1 MYLENI
7 NGPEDIKKLNLEE
20 LRVLSDETRSALIN
34 KISNAGGHNGPNLG
48 MVEVTVALHYV
59 FNSPKDK
66 IVFDV
71 SHQCYPHK
79 ILTGRKEAFL
89 DAEHFHDVTGYTNP
103 LESEHDIFTIGHT
116 STSISLALG
125 LAKGRDVNNQN
136 DNIIAVIG
144 DGSLSGGEA
153 LEGLDYAGE
162 YNKNLIIIV
171 NDNDQSIA
179 ENHGGLYK
187 SLKELRETNGKSI
200 NNIFKSFGLDYR
212 YLDDGHDIQKLVNL
226 FQSVKDIDHPIVLH
240 IHTIKGKGLPYAEA
254 NRESWH
260 AGGPFNVEDGSPK
273 FPFKGGENV
282 LADSIK
288 KLMDTNPKAVVVNA
302 GTPMGLGMVKG
313 VREEYAKRGQF
324 VDVGIAEENAM
335 AMVSGIAKNGGTAVF
350 GTFAPFLQRTYDQ
363 LSHDLC
369 LNDNPATILVLS
381 PGVYGMNS
389 NTHIALCDIQEFAHV
404 PNLIYLA
411 PSCTEE
417 YKKMFEFATTQ
428 KEHPVAIRVPGNMV
442 SSGVEDNTDYSI
454 YNKNKVMKKGSK
466 VAIFAVGVLVPMAME
481 IAKKVKE
488 DIGLDITVVN
498 PLFLTGLDEELLNKL
513 EENHDLVITIEDGEL
528 MGGYGQNIA
537 SFYGDT
543 DIKVKNYGI
552 SKEFHTDFVAE
563 ELLEENGISVD
574 KISKMIEEC
583 QWGRF
588 SLTHMDLDIRWRI
601 NNQKESRFLY
611 EEYRY
616 NFF

>member
-1 MYLENI
+1 MYLESI

-20 LRVLSDETRSALIN
+20 LKVLADETRAALIN

-79 ILTGRKEAFL
+79 ILTGRKQAFL
-89 DAEHFHDVTGYTNP
+89 DKEHFHDVTGYTNP
-103 LESEHDIFTIGHT
+103 NESEHDIFTVGHT
-116 STSISLALG
+116 STSISLSLG
-125 LAKGRDVNNQN
+125 LAKGRDVNQQN
-136 DNIIAVIG
+136 DNIIAIIG

-162 YNKNLIIIV
+162 YDKNLIIIV

-179 ENHGGLYK
+179 DNHGGLYK
-187 SLKELRETNGKSI
+187 SLKELRETDGKST
-200 NNIFKSFGLDYR
+200 NNVFKSFGLDYK
-212 YLDDGHDIQKLVNL
+212 YLEDGHDVQKLVEL

-240 IHTIKGKGLPYAEA
+240 IHTIKGKGLPYAEK
-254 NRESWH
+254 NREMWH

-273 FPFKGGENV
+273 FQFDDEEDV
-282 LADSIK
+282 VADSIK
-288 KLMDTNPKAVVVNA
+288 NLMDTNPKAVVVNA
-302 GTPMGLGMVKG
+302 ATPMGLGMVKG
-313 VREEYAKRGQF
+313 VREEYEKRGQF

-335 AMVSGIAKNGGTAVF
+335 AMISGIARNGGTAVF

-411 PSCTEE
+411 PSSTEE
-417 YKKMFEFATTQ
+417 YKKMFNFSTTQ
-428 KEHPVAIRVPGNMV
+428 KEHPVAIRVPGNMI
-442 SSGVEDNTDYSI
+442 SSGLEDTTDYSI
-454 YNKNKVMKKGSK
+454 YNKSKVMQKGSK
-466 VAIFAVGVLVPMAME
+466 VAIFAVGILVPMAME
-481 IAKKVKE
+481 IAKRVKSE
-488 DIGLDITVVN
+488 IGVDITVVN
-498 PLFLTGLDEELLNKL
+498 PLFLTGLDEELLSSLK
-513 EENHDLVITIEDGEL
+513 ENHDLVITIEDGEL

-543 DIKVKNYGI
+543 NMKVKNYGI
-552 SKEFHTDFVAE
+552 SKAFHTDFEADK
-563 ELLEENGISVD
+563 LLDENGISVD
-574 KISKMIEEC
+574 KISKVI
-583 QWGRF
+583 
-588 SLTHMDLDIRWRI
+588 
-601 NNQKESRFLY
+601 KEYLK
-611 EEYRY
+611 
-616 NFF
+616 

>member
-7 NGPEDIKKLNLEE
+7 NGPEDIKKLNLDE
-20 LRVLSDETRSALIN
+20 LEVLADETRTALIN
-34 KISNAGGHNGPNLG
+34 KISKAGGHNGPNLG

-89 DAEHFHDVTGYTNP
+89 DENHFNDVTGYTNP
-103 LESEHDIFTIGHT
+103 NESEHDIFTVGHT

-125 LAKGRDVNNQN
+125 LAKGRDVNKENE
-136 DNIIAVIG
+136 NIIAIIG

-162 YNKNLIIIV
+162 YNKNLIIIA

-179 ENHGGLYK
+179 DNHGGLYK
-187 SLKELRETNGKSI
+187 SLKELRETNGESA

-212 YLDDGHDIQKLVNL
+212 YLEDGHDISKLVEL
-226 FQSVKDIDHPIVLH
+226 FQSVKNIDHPIVLH
-240 IHTIKGKGLPYAEA
+240 IHTIKGKGLHYAEQ
-254 NRESWH
+254 NREMWH

-273 FPFKGGENV
+273 FQFEEEEDAV
-282 LADSIK
+282 ADSIK
-288 KLMDTNPKAVVVNA
+288 NLMDTNPKAVVVNA
-302 GTPMGLGMVKG
+302 ATPMGLGMVKG
-313 VREEYAKRGQF
+313 VREEYENRGQF

-335 AMVSGIAKNGGTAVF
+335 AMISGISRNGGIAVF

-411 PSCTEE
+411 PSSTEE
-417 YKKMFEFATTQ
+417 YKKMFEFSTTQ
-428 KEHPVAIRVPGNMV
+428 KEHPVAIRVPGNMI
-442 SSGVEDNTDYSI
+442 SSGVKDITDYSI
-454 YNKNKVMKKGSK
+454 YNKNKVMKNGSK
-466 VAIFAVGVLVPMAME
+466 VAIFAVGILVPMAMR
-481 IAKKVKE
+481 IAKNVKD

-498 PLFLTGLDEELLNKL
+498 PLFLTGLDEQLLNRLK
-513 EENHDLVITIEDGEL
+513 ENHDLVITIEDGEL

-543 DIKVKNYGI
+543 DMKVKNYGI
-552 SKEFHTDFVAE
+552 SKAFHTDFEADK
-563 ELLEENGISVD
+563 LLEENGISVD
-574 KISKMIEEC
+574 KISKVIEEYV
-583 QWGRF
+583 GK
-588 SLTHMDLDIRWRI
+588 
-601 NNQKESRFLY
+601 N
-611 EEYRY
+611 
-616 NFF
+616 

>member
-1 MYLENI
+1 MFLENI
-7 NGPEDIKKLNLEE
+7 NGPKDIKNLNLEE
-20 LRVLSDETRSALIN
+20 LKVLADETRSALIN
-34 KISNAGGHNGPNLG
+34 KISKAGGHSGPNLG

-79 ILTGRKEAFL
+79 ILTGRKDAFL
-89 DAEHFHDVTGYTNP
+89 KEEHFHDVTGYTNP

-116 STSISLALG
+116 STSVSLALG
-125 LAKGRDVNNQN
+125 LAKGRDVNKANE
-136 DNIIAVIG
+136 NIIAIIG

-162 YNKNLIIIV
+162 YNKNLIIIA

-187 SLKELRETNGKSI
+187 SLKELRETNGKST
-200 NNIFKSFGLDYR
+200 NNIFKSFGLDYK
-212 YLDDGHDIQKLVNL
+212 YLEDGHDVQKLVEL

-240 IHTIKGKGLPYAEA
+240 IHTIKGKGLPYAEVD
-254 NRESWH
+254 RENWH

-273 FPFKGGENV
+273 IPVQGGDTTI
-282 LADSIK
+282 ADSIK
-288 KLMDTNPKAVVVNA
+288 NLMDTNPKAIVVNA
-302 GTPMGLGMVKG
+302 ATPMGLGMVKG
-313 VREEYAKRGQF
+313 VREEYEKRGQF

-335 AMVSGIAKNGGTAVF
+335 AMISGISKNGGTAVF

-389 NTHIALCDIQEFAHV
+389 NTHIAICDIQEFAHV

-411 PSCTEE
+411 PSSTEE

-428 KEHPVAIRVPGNMV
+428 KEHPVAIRVP
-442 SSGVEDNTDYSI
+442 DNIISTGIQDSTDYSK
-454 YNKNKVMKKGSK
+454 YNKNKIMKKGSII
-466 VAIFAVGVLVPMAME
+466 ALFAVGTLVPMAME
-481 IAKKVKE
+481 IANKVKE

-498 PLFLTGLDEELLNKL
+498 PLFLTGLDEKLLNDLK
-513 EENHDLVITIEDGEL
+513 ENHNLVITIEDGEL
-528 MGGYGQNIA
+528 IGGYGQNIA

-543 DIKVKNYGI
+543 DMKVKNYGV
-552 SKEFHTDFVAE
+552 SKAFHTDFEAE
-563 ELLEENGISVD
+563 KLLDENGISVD
-574 KISKMIEEC
+574 KISKVI
-583 QWGRF
+583 
-588 SLTHMDLDIRWRI
+588 
-601 NNQKESRFLY
+601 KEY
-611 EEYRY
+611 VEK
-616 NFF
+616 

>member
-1 MYLENI
+1 MYLEKI
-7 NGPEDIKKLNLEE
+7 NGPEEIKKLNLEE
-20 LRVLSDETRSALIN
+20 LKCLADETRTSLIN
-34 KISNAGGHNGPNLG
+34 KISKAGGHNGPNLG

-79 ILTGRKEAFL
+79 ILTGRKDAFL
-89 DAEHFHDVTGYTNP
+89 YEEHFHDVTGYTNP
-103 LESEHDIFTIGHT
+103 NESEHDIFTVGHT
-116 STSISLALG
+116 STSISLSLG
-125 LAKGRDVNNQN
+125 LAKGRDVNKQN
-136 DNIIAVIG
+136 DNIIAIIG
-144 DGSLSGGEA
+144 DGSLSVYWGGMPQEMFTA

-162 YNKNLIIIV
+162 YNKNLIIVV

-179 ENHGGLYK
+179 DNHGGLYK
-187 SLKELRETNGKSI
+187 SLKELRKTNGRTS

-212 YLDDGHDIQKLVNL
+212 YLEDGHDIEKLVDL
-226 FQSVKDIDHPIVLH
+226 FQGVKDIDHPIVLH
-240 IHTIKGKGLPYAEA
+240 IHTIKGKGLPYAEK
-254 NRESWH
+254 NREMWH

-273 FPFKGGENV
+273 FQFEDEEDV
-282 LADSIK
+282 VADSIK
-288 KLMDTNPKAVVVNA
+288 YLMDTNPKAVVVNA
-302 GTPMGLGMVKG
+302 ATPMGLGMVKG
-313 VREEYAKRGQF
+313 VREEYEKRGQF

-335 AMVSGIAKNGGTAVF
+335 AMISGIAKNGGTAVF

-411 PSCTEE
+411 PSNTEE

-428 KEHPVAIRVPGNMV
+428 KEHPVAIRVPGNIT
-442 SSGVEDNTDYSI
+442 SSGIEDSTDYSI
-454 YNKNKVMKKGSK
+454 YNKNKVMCEGSK
-466 VAIFAVGVLVPMAME
+466 VALFAVGILVPMAME

-488 DIGLDITVVN
+488 DIGLEITVVN
-498 PLFLTGLDEELLNKL
+498 PLFLTGLDEDLLNNLKD
-513 EENHDLVITIEDGEL
+513 NHSLVLTIEDGEL

-543 DIKVKNYGI
+543 DMKVKNYGI
-552 SKEFHTDFVAE
+552 SKAFHTDFE
-563 ELLEENGISVD
+563 PEKLLEENEISVD
-574 KISKMIEEC
+574 KISEVIKEYIE
-583 QWGRF
+583 
-588 SLTHMDLDIRWRI
+588 
-601 NNQKESRFLY
+601 LY
-611 EEYRY
+611 
-616 NFF
+616 

>member
-1 MYLENI
+1 MYLEKI

-20 LRVLSDETRSALIN
+20 LKVLADETRSALIN
-34 KISNAGGHNGPNLG
+34 KISNAGGHSGPNLG

-89 DAEHFHDVTGYTNP
+89 DENHFHDVTGYTNP

-116 STSISLALG
+116 STSVSLSLG
-125 LAKGRDVNNQN
+125 LAKGRDVNNG
-136 DNIIAVIG
+136 DENIIAIIG

-162 YNKNLIIIV
+162 YNKNLIIIA

-179 ENHGGLYK
+179 DNHGGLYK
-187 SLKELRETNGKSI
+187 SLKELRETNGKST

-212 YLDDGHDIQKLVNL
+212 YLEDGHDIQKLVEL

-273 FPFKGGENV
+273 FPNQGGDTTIT
-282 LADSIK
+282 DSIK
-288 KLMDTNPKAVVVNA
+288 NLMDTNPKAVVVNA
-302 GTPMGLGMVKG
+302 ATPMGLGMVKG
-313 VREEYAKRGQF
+313 VREEYEKRGQF

-335 AMVSGIAKNGGTAVF
+335 AMISGISRNGGTAVF
-350 GTFAPFLQRTYDQ
+350 GTFAAFLQRTYDQ

-411 PSCTEE
+411 PSSTEE

-428 KEHPVAIRVPGNMV
+428 KEHPVAIRIPDNIISTGTQ
-442 SSGVEDNTDYSI
+442 DNTDYSV
-454 YNKNKVMKKGSK
+454 YNKNKVIQKGSK
-466 VAIFAVGVLVPMAME
+466 VALFAVGTLVPMAME

-488 DIGLDITVVN
+488 DIGLDITVVS
-498 PLFLTGLDEELLNKL
+498 PLFLTGLDEELLNNLK
-513 EENHDLVITIEDGEL
+513 ENHNLVITIEDGEL
-528 MGGYGQNIA
+528 MGGYGQNIS

-543 DIKVKNYGI
+543 DMKVKNYGI
-552 SKEFHTDFVAE
+552 SKAFHTDFEAE
-563 ELLEENGISVD
+563 KLLDENGISVD
-574 KISKMIEEC
+574 KISKVI
-583 QWGRF
+583 
-588 SLTHMDLDIRWRI
+588 
-601 NNQKESRFLY
+601 KEY
-611 EEYRY
+611 VEK
-616 NFF
+616 